1 MKKLLFIFLVLISFK
16 ASSQTFG
23 NVGSFTWQ
31 RQTGSGYTNYRG
43 NMGALGFAYF
53 YTKAQV
59 DSVGRSFVTGVSS
72 AFGRSGIITAQS
84 GDYSAFY
91 PLLTGSYANP
101 SWLTSLA
108 YSKLTGIPTL
118 LSQFT
123 NDGVFITGAYTGFDS
138 RYVSLSGS
146 YSNPSWLTSLAW
158 SKITGIP
165 TTVAGYGITDFNS
178 LGDVR
183 WAQFN
188 SPAFTGIPTA
198 PTAALGTNTNQIATM
213 AAIQAAIAST
223 GMGTVSSVSVTT
235 ANGVSGTVANPTT
248 TPAITLSLGAITP
261 TSTNGV
267 SAATMAYMDAT
278 SSIQTQLNSKQPTG
292 NYLTALTGDGTASGP
307 GSAPFTLANV
317 NANTG
322 SFGTASNVPTI
333 TYNGKGLATSVAN
346 TPILIAESQV
356 TNLVSDLATI
366 TNNLTVNIKYPMS
379 YIANA
384 TTANVRDSE
393 GDILVVPAT
402 GKYLTAY
409 SKFNRGLGDA
419 GAAVIV
425 GKFSTD
431 TTGNDWGSEFLI
443 SANIGLQNVLSVSLF
458 ASSSTTYAC
467 YFNVKNSTSDNRL
480 YRSISTSSGA
490 AGTWSAATQIVN
502 DGAYDD
508 ILNAVVRT
516 VNSGRIIIPVATTP
530 ISGPTNVWSCYA
542 KYSDDGGTT
551 WSNSNTISPATTLG
565 GVEPVI
571 VQLSGNNLLMT
582 MRTQSNW
589 NWFSNSTDNGA
600 TWGTPYQSTLPS
612 LYSPTQMINIG
623 GKLLAGVNANISGN
637 VRNPISLYKSLNNG
651 ATWTLVTNIEFGN
664 NSHYEH
670 SYPSFTV
677 SNGYLLVSY
686 YEYVDN
692 IMCNQKFTKIK
703 ISDLA
708 L

>member
-1 MKKLLFIFLVLISFK
+1 MKKLLTLAAILISL
-16 ASSQTFG
+16 STFAQVTPLQDTTI
-23 NVGSFTWQ
+23 VGSSSPATPTYRYQIGANGLLVYRFLNGTYQ
-31 RQTGSGYTNYRG
+31 LQIDSKYLRANFAPITGGGYVPTSRIISTNSATGLYGGGNLVSNLTLYNDTTKLQTIANLYPFSDLR
-43 NMGALGFAYF
+43 YF
-53 YTKAQV
+53 SKAAS
-59 DSVGRSFVTGVSS
+59 DARYGT
-72 AFGRSGIITAQS
+72 
-84 GDYSAFY
+84 
-91 PLLTGSYANP
+91 
-101 SWLTSLA
+101 
-108 YSKLTGIPTL
+108 
-118 LSQFT
+118 LSQQ
-123 NDGVFITGAYTGFDS
+123 N
-138 RYVSLSGS
+138 
-146 YSNPSWLTSLAW
+146 
-158 SKITGIP
+158 
-165 TTVAGYGITDFNS
+165 
-178 LGDVR
+178 
-183 WAQFN
+183 
-188 SPAFTGIPTA
+188 
-198 PTAALGTNTNQIATM
+198 TNTSNIAANTT
-213 AAIQAAIAST
+213 AIA
-223 GMGTVSSVSVTT
+223 GKQ
-235 ANGVSGTVANPTT
+235 
-248 TPAITLSLGAITP
+248 
-261 TSTNGV
+261 
-267 SAATMAYMDAT
+267 
-278 SSIQTQLNSKQPTG
+278 SIG
-292 NYLTALTGDGTASGP
+292 NYITALTGDGIASGP
-307 GSAPFTLANV
+307 GNTPFTLATV

-322 SFGTASNVPTI
+322 SFGTSSNVPTI

-530 ISGPTNVWSCYA
+530 ISGPINVWSCYA

-664 NSHYEH
+664 NSHYEY

-686 YEYVDN
+686 YEYIDN

>member
-1 MKKLLFIFLVLISFK
+1 MKKLLTLAAILISL
-16 ASSQTFG
+16 STFAQVTPLQDTTI
-23 NVGSFTWQ
+23 VGSSSPATPTYRYQIGANGLLVYRFLNGTYQ
-31 RQTGSGYTNYRG
+31 LQIDSKYLRANFAPITGGGYVPTSRIISTNSATGLYGGGNLVSNLTLYNDTTKLQTIANLYPFSDLR
-43 NMGALGFAYF
+43 YF
-53 YTKAQV
+53 SKAAS
-59 DSVGRSFVTGVSS
+59 DARYGT
-72 AFGRSGIITAQS
+72 
-84 GDYSAFY
+84 
-91 PLLTGSYANP
+91 
-101 SWLTSLA
+101 
-108 YSKLTGIPTL
+108 
-118 LSQFT
+118 LSQQ
-123 NDGVFITGAYTGFDS
+123 N
-138 RYVSLSGS
+138 
-146 YSNPSWLTSLAW
+146 
-158 SKITGIP
+158 
-165 TTVAGYGITDFNS
+165 
-178 LGDVR
+178 
-183 WAQFN
+183 
-188 SPAFTGIPTA
+188 
-198 PTAALGTNTNQIATM
+198 TNTSNIAANTT
-213 AAIQAAIAST
+213 AIA
-223 GMGTVSSVSVTT
+223 GKQ
-235 ANGVSGTVANPTT
+235 
-248 TPAITLSLGAITP
+248 
-261 TSTNGV
+261 
-267 SAATMAYMDAT
+267 
-278 SSIQTQLNSKQPTG
+278 SIG
-292 NYLTALTGDGTASGP
+292 NYITALTGDGIASGP
-307 GSAPFTLANV
+307 GNTPFTLATV

-322 SFGTASNVPTI
+322 SFGTSSNVPTI

-384 TTANVRDSE
+384 TTANVRHSE
-393 GDILVVPAT
+393 GDVLVVPAT

-458 ASSSTTYAC
+458 AISSTTYAC
-467 YFNVKNSTSDNRL
+467 YFNVKNSTSDNRY

-508 ILNAVVRT
+508 VLNAVVRT

-530 ISGPTNVWSCYA
+530 VSGPTNVWSCYA

-664 NSHYEH
+664 NSHYEY

>member
-1 MKKLLFIFLVLISFK
+1 MKKLLTLAAILISL
-16 ASSQTFG
+16 STFAQVTPLQDTTI
-23 NVGSFTWQ
+23 VGSSSPATPTYRYQIGANGLLVYRFLNGTYQ
-31 RQTGSGYTNYRG
+31 LQIDSKYLRANFAPITGGGYVPTSRIISTNSATGLYGGGNLVSNLTLYNDTTKLQTIANLYPFSDLR
-43 NMGALGFAYF
+43 YF
-53 YTKAQV
+53 SKAAS
-59 DSVGRSFVTGVSS
+59 DARYGT
-72 AFGRSGIITAQS
+72 
-84 GDYSAFY
+84 
-91 PLLTGSYANP
+91 
-101 SWLTSLA
+101 
-108 YSKLTGIPTL
+108 
-118 LSQFT
+118 LSQQ
-123 NDGVFITGAYTGFDS
+123 N
-138 RYVSLSGS
+138 
-146 YSNPSWLTSLAW
+146 
-158 SKITGIP
+158 
-165 TTVAGYGITDFNS
+165 
-178 LGDVR
+178 
-183 WAQFN
+183 
-188 SPAFTGIPTA
+188 
-198 PTAALGTNTNQIATM
+198 TNTSNIAANTT
-213 AAIQAAIAST
+213 AIA
-223 GMGTVSSVSVTT
+223 GKQ
-235 ANGVSGTVANPTT
+235 
-248 TPAITLSLGAITP
+248 
-261 TSTNGV
+261 
-267 SAATMAYMDAT
+267 
-278 SSIQTQLNSKQPTG
+278 SIG
-292 NYLTALTGDGTASGP
+292 NYITALTGDGIASGP
-307 GSAPFTLANV
+307 GNTPFTLATV

-322 SFGTASNVPTI
+322 SFGTSSNVPTI

-530 ISGPTNVWSCYA
+530 ISGPINVWSCYA

-664 NSHYEH
+664 NSHYEY

>member
-1 MKKLLFIFLVLISFK
+1 MKKLLTLAAILISL
-16 ASSQTFG
+16 STFAQVTPLQDTTI
-23 NVGSFTWQ
+23 VGSSSPATPTYRYQIGANGLLVYRFLNGTYQ
-31 RQTGSGYTNYRG
+31 LQIDSKYLRANFAPITGGGYVPTSRIISTNSATGLYGGGNLVSNLTLYNDTTKLQTIANLYPFSDLR
-43 NMGALGFAYF
+43 YF
-53 YTKAQV
+53 SKAAS
-59 DSVGRSFVTGVSS
+59 DARYGT
-72 AFGRSGIITAQS
+72 
-84 GDYSAFY
+84 
-91 PLLTGSYANP
+91 
-101 SWLTSLA
+101 
-108 YSKLTGIPTL
+108 
-118 LSQFT
+118 LSQQ
-123 NDGVFITGAYTGFDS
+123 N
-138 RYVSLSGS
+138 
-146 YSNPSWLTSLAW
+146 
-158 SKITGIP
+158 
-165 TTVAGYGITDFNS
+165 
-178 LGDVR
+178 
-183 WAQFN
+183 
-188 SPAFTGIPTA
+188 
-198 PTAALGTNTNQIATM
+198 TNTSNIAANTT
-213 AAIQAAIAST
+213 AIA
-223 GMGTVSSVSVTT
+223 GKQ
-235 ANGVSGTVANPTT
+235 
-248 TPAITLSLGAITP
+248 
-261 TSTNGV
+261 
-267 SAATMAYMDAT
+267 
-278 SSIQTQLNSKQPTG
+278 SIG
-292 NYLTALTGDGTASGP
+292 NYITALTGDGIASGP
-307 GSAPFTLANV
+307 GNTPFTLATV

-322 SFGTASNVPTI
+322 SFGTSSNVPTI

-530 ISGPTNVWSCYA
+530 ISGPINVWSCYA

-686 YEYVDN
+686 YEYIDN